1 MKKILTKF
9 IIIFSIIVVILNT
22 ITITTFANI
31 YKKNLYSKG
40 DCGRLLK
47 KGDVVVKTYIVVYND
62 NGKEYPAYCLDKNKA
77 GVDDNITYDVT
88 LDGII
93 KNVYIWKAITNGY
106 PYKTPQEMGCNSIGE
121 AFMATKM
128 AVYSVLYNY
137 TINDFSPIG
146 EAGQRTWNALNNILL
161 KVNDGN
167 NTQISAKLNI
177 EEKSSDWEENKEM
190 PGYISK
196 EFQVNAEGPMNTYT
210 IVKENGI
217 EGMIITDINNMPSQE
232 FEANEKFRISIPIT
246 ELSDGGSIKLKALAN
261 VETKPIFIGRAA
273 NSNNQDYAV
282 TGISYENGSG
292 EKEVYYGKNET
303 KIKIIKKDET
313 GEKNLANAI
322 FQLLDKDKKVI
333 ISELITNQNGEI
345 VLENIIPGTYYIK
358 EVQAPA
364 GYILYD
370 NYIQIRPKFNEEL
383 TITIK
388 NTKEEKPEVEISKN
402 LLKLKNE
409 IKRLPKT
416 GM

>member
-1 MKKILTKF
+1 MLA
-9 IIIFSIIVVILNT
+9 L
-22 ITITTFANI
+22 
-31 YKKNLYSKG
+31 
-40 DCGRLLK
+40 
-47 KGDVVVKTYIVVYND
+47 
-62 NGKEYPAYCLDKNKA
+62 
-77 GVDDNITYDVT
+77 
-88 LDGII
+88 
-93 KNVYIWKAITNGY
+93 IWLCTV
-106 PYKTPQEMGCNSIGE
+106 
-121 AFMATKM
+121 FW
-128 AVYSVLYNY
+128 
-137 TINDFSPIG
+137 F
-146 EAGQRTWNALNNILL
+146 
-161 KVNDGN
+161 
-167 NTQISAKLNI
+167 
-177 EEKSSDWEENKEM
+177 
-190 PGYISK
+190 
-196 EFQVNAEGPMNTYT
+196 
-210 IVKENGI
+210 
-217 EGMIITDINNMPSQE
+217 
-232 FEANEKFRISIPIT
+232 
-246 ELSDGGSIKLKALAN
+246 KLKALAN